1 MQKSVKSTRRSTS
14 SEFHASK
21 AGFYVTSRYG
31 IEADD
36 VKTENCSMYYG
47 VEETIRYYNSKDG
60 NCYTVLSST
69 TYAGHEPIW
78 TVTKNA
84 RHFITFSVFGVS
96 ISLKCSFVQA

>member
-60 NCYTVLSST
+60 N
-69 TYAGHEPIW
+69 
-78 TVTKNA
+78 
-84 RHFITFSVFGVS
+84 
-96 ISLKCSFVQA
+96 